1 MNHKRSTEAIVAMA
15 KKKSE
20 ETVQKVEQA
29 IKQLIK
35 KNERI
40 NFNTVSIESG
50 VSKSYLYNHPEF
62 RERID
67 MLRKKQ
73 QHVES
78 PKAVKRQMSDES
90 KDVKIQILRDRIKEL
105 ERENKRL
112 KDENR
117 RLQGKLY
124 DQI

>member
-35 KNERI
+35 KNDRI

-50 VSKSYLYNHPEF
+50 VSKSYLYNHSAF
-62 RERID
+62 RERIE
-67 MLRKKQ
+67 MLRKQ
-73 QHVES
+73 QGS
-78 PKAVKRQMSDES
+78 PKAIKRQMSDES
-90 KDVKIQILRDRIKEL
+90 NAAKIQILRDRIKEL
-105 ERENKRL
+105 ESKNKRL

-124 DQI
+124 EQI

>member
-20 ETVQKVEQA
+20 ETVQNVEQA

-35 KNERI
+35 KNDRI

-50 VSKSYLYNHPEF
+50 VSKSYLYNPPAF
-62 RERID
+62 RERIE
-67 MLRKKQ
+67 MLRKQ
-73 QHVES
+73 QGKS

-90 KDVKIQILRDRIKEL
+90 NAAKIQILRDRIKEL
-105 ERENKRL
+105 ERKNKQL

-117 RLQGKLY
+117 WLQGKLY
-124 DQI
+124 EQI

>member
-35 KNERI
+35 KNARI

-50 VSKSYLYNHPEF
+50 VSKSYLYNHPAF
-62 RERID
+62 RERIE
-67 MLRKKQ
+67 MLRKQ
-73 QHVES
+73 QVES

-90 KDVKIQILRDRIKEL
+90 KDAKIQILRDRIKEL
-105 ERENKRL
+105 ESENKRL

-117 RLQGKLY
+117 RIQGKLY
-124 DQI
+124 EQI

>member
-35 KNERI
+35 KNNRI

-50 VSKSYLYNHPEF
+50 VSKSYLYNHPAF
-62 RERID
+62 RERIE
-67 MLRKKQ
+67 MLRNQ
-73 QHVES
+73 QGKS
-78 PKAVKRQMSDES
+78 PKAVKRQMSDKS
-90 KDVKIQILRDRIKEL
+90 NAAKIQILRDRIKEL
-105 ERENKRL
+105 ESENKRL

-124 DQI
+124 ELI